1 MWARSA
7 LRLTNARQ
15 RPPKIA
21 RTRLKV
27 LYPRKLTSPVAK
39 TWKNNGIR
47 WNNRAQTH
55 GIEGARVGFALLR
68 CVGSEEAPHRLVADD
83 DKADIW
89 IDLAREPA
97 HLRPRLRS
105 LGRHWHGE
113 HTGVTTAWVKADIRR
128 CPRCVRFTADSGHH
142 QLSGHN
148 QRSFDSARPPPA
160 W

>member
-97 HLRPRLRS
+97 HRVHDCGAWAATGMAS
-105 LGRHWHGE
+105 TLGSPPLGSKRTFGDVR
-113 HTGVTTAWVKADIRR
+113 GVSALPLIADI
-128 CPRCVRFTADSGHH
+128 TS
-142 QLSGHN
+142 
-148 QRSFDSARPPPA
+148 
-160 W
+160 

>member
-89 IDLAREPA
+89 IDRQESPPTASTIAEPGPPLAWRA
-97 HLRPRLRS
+97 HWGHHRL
-105 LGRHWHGE
+105 GQ
-113 HTGVTTAWVKADIRR
+113 
-128 CPRCVRFTADSGHH
+128 SGH
-142 QLSGHN
+142 
-148 QRSFDSARPPPA
+148 SAMSEVCPLYR
-160 W
+160 